1 MEREVE
7 ELRLLGDGGEAL
19 NILLRSSRRRSVR
32 TLSLTLL
39 LPLCFAT
46 LVLCLMPGHLEL
58 YDSNQDIV
66 YMLEEAV
73 EPVDSLA
80 GNETLYTI
88 TSESMYFQQPRTTS
102 RAYEFWMLLTAAV
115 IYTAASIYTLHDG
128 FFANLTVVPRVWK
141 RLALTLLWFFTIV
154 LLHTTAYIML
164 FLLLM
169 YTVGFDKY
177 VNSREFLLETI
188 PILAVFFCVVV
199 YINMVGYLA
208 CSISVSVL
216 QEQYYSLAAMRKT
229 RRLIKGKRTTVLSF
243 VMIYF
248 IFSQGSGLF
257 CYAVAHSST
266 YRDVWGRAVY
276 ATFLGGL
283 LSLVM
288 LWGLVT
294 QTEL

>member
-46 LVLCLMPGHLEL
+46 LVLCLMPGHLVL
-58 YDSNQDIV
+58 YDTVGSLVVNQ
-66 YMLEEAV
+66 
-73 EPVDSLA
+73 
-80 GNETLYTI
+80 TLYTI

>member
-1 MEREVE
+1 
-7 ELRLLGDGGEAL
+7 
-19 NILLRSSRRRSVR
+19 
-32 TLSLTLL
+32 
-39 LPLCFAT
+39 
-46 LVLCLMPGHLEL
+46 MPGHLVL
-58 YDSNQDIV
+58 YDTVGSLVVNQ
-66 YMLEEAV
+66 
-73 EPVDSLA
+73 
-80 GNETLYTI
+80 TLYTI

>member
-1 MEREVE
+1 MEGEVE
-7 ELRLLGDGGEAL
+7 ELRLLVDGGEAL

-46 LVLCLMPGHLEL
+46 LVLCLMPGHLVL
-58 YDSNQDIV
+58 YDTVGSLVVNQ
-66 YMLEEAV
+66 
-73 EPVDSLA
+73 
-80 GNETLYTI
+80 TLYTI